1 MLTIEQ
7 ILVNTKYQKEH
18 IWGRGFESCL
28 VAGAN
33 VTLGEFIALN
43 TNCGNWIFF
52 KRGKHWSKKPV
63 EFFSLCKILFSSE
76 SVSMTGETLIGKKPP
91 PPF

>member
-52 KRGKHWSKKPV
+52 KRGKNWSKKPV
-63 EFFSLCKILFSSE
+63 EFFF
-76 SVSMTGETLIGKKPP
+76 TLQNFIFFRICFNDGRDLNWKKPP
-91 PPF
+91 PF